1 MAIKEQA
8 ARLHAIPHHTE
19 KFTAATQTDYAICR
33 DVMRAASKNY
43 SFASA
48 FLPADKLH
56 HVEALYAF
64 LRVGDDRVDVSHAGF
79 ASPMAAI
86 EDWERSYWHAFET
99 GESAHPVMRAYLNT
113 AVECGIPSQVMVDY
127 FRAMKQDLTVTRFPT
142 FADLMHYME
151 GSAIPVGRGMVHIL
165 EVCDPYT
172 VRAALPGAD
181 ALSIGMQLS
190 NFWRDIGED
199 WTKIGRVYLPQE
211 DMDAF
216 GYSESDLAQQRVNE
230 NFVALLEFEMERTE
244 QYYAAARQSVAMLAS
259 GQAGIM
265 SGLEVY
271 RAILNSIRRNQ
282 YNVFTRR
289 ATTTRLEKLMLVA
302 RARWELARQDDR
314 RHVRVTAHP

>member
-1 MAIKEQA
+1 MALKQQA
-8 ARLHAIPHHTE
+8 TRLLAVPDIETLS
-19 KFTAATQTDYAICR
+19 AAAHTDYAICR

-79 ASPMAAI
+79 PSPLAAI
-86 EDWERSYWHAFET
+86 EDWERSYWHAFES
-99 GESAHPVMRAYLNT
+99 GDSAHPVIRAYLNT
-113 AVECGIPSQVMVDY
+113 AIECTIPSSIMGDY
-127 FRAMKQDLTVTRFPT
+127 FRAMKQDLTIKRFPT

-165 EVCDPYT
+165 GIRNPYT
-172 VRAALPGAD
+172 MRAALPGAD
-181 ALSIGMQLS
+181 ALSVGMQLS

-199 WTKIGRVYLPQE
+199 WTRIGRIYIPQE

-216 GYSESDLAQQRVNE
+216 GYTESDLAQQRINQ

-244 QYYAAARQSVAMLAS
+244 QYYALARQSVAMLAS

-265 SGLEVY
+265 SGLEIY
-271 RAILNSIRRNQ
+271 RAIMNSIRRNR

-289 ATTTRLEKLMLVA
+289 ATTTRLEKLLLVA
-302 RARWELARQDDR
+302 RARWELARHDNPQ
-314 RHVRVTAHP
+314 HVQVTARS